1 MSKRILLS
9 VFAAALFWST
19 AVVLRRTKHRKQ
31 ITTGSTGS
39 GKAHLPE
46 AGQCKWNSKWIKATR
61 LKDQATSSNQEASDR
76 LPVKL
81 KVL

>member
-1 MSKRILLS
+1 MSKRLFFLFLRPLFFGAPPLLP
-9 VFAAALFWST
+9 
-19 AVVLRRTKHRKQ
+19 RTKLRKQ

-46 AGQCKWNSKWIKATR
+46 AGQCKWNSKWMKATR